1 MTYRLAE
8 EEVMKAKDVDLLSY
22 LEAKGE
28 KFQKEGNYYR
38 HTEHDSLIIR
48 DNMFAWN
55 SRGEKGYGAISF
67 AKMYYGM
74 SFQEAVRD
82 VNLGD
87 YPTFTSSK
95 EEEPKQDEPFRYPGH
110 LEVQDKQAIKQY
122 LTQERKIDS
131 RLVNWLIG
139 QDLVAQDKKKN
150 VVFKWREQGGTGDIV
165 GAERQGTVKM
175 ENKRG
180 SFKQILPN
188 GKPHTGFMVDVGKP
202 TSIYYF
208 ESPID
213 LLSYWT
219 LQQNRLQN
227 ARLVSMN
234 GLKMKTV
241 LRTFKEA
248 KDEGLLVNRIV
259 LAVDNDKAGKEFT
272 EKMGALTI
280 TPRVQM
286 HIPSQEKD
294 WNDVLKA
301 VIQSTEKQQQPHMQ
315 PQGQQKKRMVPI
327 QKKEM
332 EHSV

>member
-1 MTYRLAE
+1 
-8 EEVMKAKDVDLLSY
+8 
-22 LEAKGE
+22 
-28 KFQKEGNYYR
+28 
-38 HTEHDSLIIR
+38 
-48 DNMFAWN
+48 
-55 SRGEKGYGAISF
+55 
-67 AKMYYGM
+67 
-74 SFQEAVRD
+74 
-82 VNLGD
+82 
-87 YPTFTSSK
+87 
-95 EEEPKQDEPFRYPGH
+95 
-110 LEVQDKQAIKQY
+110 
-122 LTQERKIDS
+122 
-131 RLVNWLIG
+131 
-139 QDLVAQDKKKN
+139 
-150 VVFKWREQGGTGDIV
+150 
-165 GAERQGTVKM
+165 M

-188 GKPHTGFMVDVGKP
+188 GKPHTGFTVDVGKP

-248 KDEGLLVNRIV
+248 KDEGLSVNRIV

-286 HIPSQEKD
+286 HLPPQEKD
-294 WNDVLKA
+294 WNDVLKV
-301 VIQSTEKQQQPHMQ
+301 VIQSTEKQQQSHKQ
-315 PQGQQKKRMVPI
+315 VQVQQMKPI
-327 QKKEM
+327 QKQEM
-332 EHSV
+332 ERSV

>member
-1 MTYRLAE
+1 
-8 EEVMKAKDVDLLSY
+8 
-22 LEAKGE
+22 
-28 KFQKEGNYYR
+28 
-38 HTEHDSLIIR
+38 
-48 DNMFAWN
+48 
-55 SRGEKGYGAISF
+55 
-67 AKMYYGM
+67 
-74 SFQEAVRD
+74 
-82 VNLGD
+82 
-87 YPTFTSSK
+87 
-95 EEEPKQDEPFRYPGH
+95 DEPFRYPGH
-110 LEVQDKQAIKQY
+110 LEVQDKQAIKHY
-122 LTQERKIDS
+122 LTDERKIDS

-139 QDLVAQDKKKN
+139 QDLIAQDKKKN
-150 VVFKWREQGGTGDIV
+150 MVFKWREQGGTGDVV

-248 KDEGLLVNRIV
+248 KDEGLSVNRIV

-272 EKMGALTI
+272 EKIGALTI
-280 TPRVQM
+280 TSRVQM
-286 HIPSQEKD
+286 HLPSQEKD
-294 WNDVLKA
+294 WNDALKA
-301 VIQSTEKQQQPHMQ
+301 VIQSTEKQQQLYKQ
-315 PQGQQKKRMVPI
+315 T
-327 QKKEM
+327 
-332 EHSV
+332 

>member
-67 AKMYYGM
+67 ARMYYGM
-74 SFQEAVRD
+74 TFQEAVRD

-95 EEEPKQDEPFRYPGH
+95 EEEAKQGEPFRYPAH
-110 LEVQDKQAIKQY
+110 LEVQDKQAIKHY
-122 LTQERKIDS
+122 LTDERKIDA

-139 QDLVAQDKKKN
+139 QDLIAQDKKKN
-150 VVFKWREQGGTGDIV
+150 VVFKWREQGGTGNIV

-175 ENKRG
+175 ANKRG

-248 KDEGLLVNRIV
+248 KDEGFPVNRIV

-272 EKMGALTI
+272 EKIGALTI
-280 TPRVQM
+280 NPRVQM
-286 HIPSQEKD
+286 HLPSQEKD
-294 WNDVLKA
+294 WNDVLKK
-301 VIQSTEKQQQPHMQ
+301 VIQSTEKQQQSHIQ
-315 PQGQQKKRMVPI
+315 SQGQQKKQTVPI

-332 EHSV
+332 ERSV

>member
-1 MTYRLAE
+1 MTSLVAE
-8 EEVMKAKDVDLLSY
+8 EEVMKAKDVDLLLY

-48 DNMFAWN
+48 ENMYAWN

-67 AKMYYGM
+67 ARMYYGM
-74 SFQEAVRD
+74 SFPEAVRD
-82 VNLGD
+82 VNQGD
-87 YPTFTSSK
+87 YPTFTPSQ
-95 EEEPKQDEPFRYPGH
+95 EEEPTQNEPFRYPGY
-110 LEVQDKQAIKQY
+110 LEVQDNQAIKQY
-122 LTQERKIDS
+122 LIGERKIDS
-131 RLVNWLIG
+131 RLVNWLIQ
-139 QDLVAQDKKKN
+139 QDLIAQDQKKN
-150 VVFKWREQGGTGDIV
+150 VVFKWREKGGIGEIV

-175 ENKRG
+175 ENRRG

-188 GKPHTGFMVDVGKP
+188 GKPHTGFTVDVGKP
-202 TSIYYF
+202 TSVYYF

-213 LLSYWT
+213 LLSYWS

-241 LRTFKEA
+241 LRSFKEA
-248 KDEGLLVNRIV
+248 KDEGHPVNRIV

-272 EKMGALTI
+272 EKIGALTI
-280 TPRVQM
+280 NPRVQM
-286 HIPSQEKD
+286 HLPSQEKD
-294 WNDVLKA
+294 WNDVLKK
-301 VIQSTEKQQQPHMQ
+301 VIQSTEKQQSSHIQLQ
-315 PQGQQKKRMVPI
+315 EQQKKQSVPR

-332 EHSV
+332 ERSV